1 MTYFSSTCDGI
12 TLISVFGNKLRE
24 TAPIRNH
31 FCFRQSNHQPK
42 LGYQITEIM
51 NTVDKKKKRSCF
63 LYRIIFTM
71 FSHRQRQNNFPS
83 RDHIEFQ
90 FRKHEDRT
98 TRITQQKHR
107 CSKKKRKARKWLS
120 IMACKTRKAI
130 MMTRSLSVSCRRH
143 RTNCAPKCQWAY
155 VHLDVLLQN
164 IVGLLHFGLVSWFI
178 RHNIDDKLLGK
189 LSLSCPLD

>member
-1 MTYFSSTCDGI
+1 MQWVIPCFFFICPRLHARELMRCCQIQNKFQRQSSPIYRYIFLIDSYCTDDIFSSTCDGI

-98 TRITQQKHR
+98 TR
-107 CSKKKRKARKWLS
+107 
-120 IMACKTRKAI
+120 
-130 MMTRSLSVSCRRH
+130 
-143 RTNCAPKCQWAY
+143 
-155 VHLDVLLQN
+155 
-164 IVGLLHFGLVSWFI
+164 
-178 RHNIDDKLLGK
+178 HNTTETPVFKEEEEGAQMVINNGV
-189 LSLSCPLD
+189 